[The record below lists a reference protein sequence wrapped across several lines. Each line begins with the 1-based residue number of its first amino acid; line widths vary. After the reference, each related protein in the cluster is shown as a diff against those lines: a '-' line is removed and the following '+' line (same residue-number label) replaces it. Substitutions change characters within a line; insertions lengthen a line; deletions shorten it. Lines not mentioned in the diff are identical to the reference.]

1 MGDYDHGGSFVGKL
15 SHNIQNL
22 AYLRLKNLTVGYTV
36 PQKLTREQKRRIE
49 ELDESTDVKQC
60 EKMKRYKDNIQA
72 MYGKDPYRS

>member
-1 MGDYDHGGSFVGKL
+1 MTQDEKEVARKSSLDTL
-15 SHNIQNL
+15 
-22 AYLRLKNLTVGYTV
+22 
-36 PQKLTREQKRRIE
+36 IE